1 MSSIKKL
8 VYVSVAW
15 LVMLAG
21 CAGRTSSFAPTAGMQ
36 NSPKTLRMGSD
47 LAPDIIGPKVYVSD
61 LIDSII
67 YAYPMSNLA
76 QPYKIITNGISNPQ
90 GLAVDSLK
98 QLYVTNQGPANDVT
112 VYPPG
117 KSKPS
122 ITYSSQYFS
131 GPNAVAIG
139 KDGTV
144 YVSNFFNGT
153 VVEFPPGQQAPSLTI
168 TLPNGGLNQPAGPQG
183 LALDASNNLYVAY
196 NGYFSGGFVEK
207 YPPGSANGTDTGIS
221 LINVGGISVDKSGD
235 IVLVDRG
242 NNVVDVFLPGSTTPS
257 QTISGFQAPNQ
268 LAFLG
273 SFKQLVVT
281 DEGAHQIDVFS
292 YPAGTLLS
300 QSPFLSYQDV
310 GVAVAP
316 APKCC

>member
-1 MSSIKKL
+1 VSSIKSL
-8 VYVSVAW
+8 ACVSVAGS
-15 LVMLAG
+15 LLFTA
-21 CAGRTSSFAPTAGMQ
+21 CARSNSPFAPAAGTPQ
-36 NSPKTLRMGSD
+36 ARGAIRTGSD
-47 LAPDIIGPKVYVSD
+47 IVPDAGAPKVYVSD

-67 YAYPMSNLA
+67 YVYTLSNLA
-76 QPYKIITNGISNPQ
+76 QPRKIITNGVMNPQ
-90 GLAVDSLK
+90 GLAVDSGL
-98 QLYVTNQGPANDVT
+98 QLYVTNQGTANDVT

-122 ITYSSQYFS
+122 ITYPSQYFS

-144 YVSNFFNGT
+144 YVSNNFNGT
-153 VVEFPPGQQAPSLTI
+153 VVEFPPGQQTPSLTI
-168 TLPNGGLNQPAGPQG
+168 TLPGKPSQPAGPQG

-196 NGYFSGGFVEK
+196 NGYFSGGYVEK
-207 YPPGSANGTDTGIS
+207 YPPGSTNGTDTGILLS
-221 LINVGGISVDKSGD
+221 NVGGISVDKSGD
-235 IVLVDRG
+235 IVIVDRG
-242 NNVVDVFLPGSTTPS
+242 NNVVDVFPPGSTTPS
-257 QTISGFQAPNQ
+257 KTISGFQAPNQ
-268 LAFLG
+268 LAFLNG
-273 SFKQLVVT
+273 FKKFVVT

-300 QSPFLSYQDV
+300 QSPALSYQDV